1 MVRKCD
7 FENFKSCA
15 SALSPY
21 RQPSAAGIRWFC
33 HAGHN
38 FANVSD
44 GHKQPL
50 RAHPVP
56 FLILLASF
64 GQWLNLSVMPLRMR
78 ECSRFLLITL
88 PLACRKVDATIAIMK
103 TITALLA
110 LCTLTFAAIAEP
122 ALTIYNQNFA
132 VVRDTVP
139 LDLKAGANPVVYSG
153 ATAQVEPDSVILRDP
168 AGKHSLQIL
177 EQNYRND
184 PVSQEL
190 LLSLFEGKTID
201 FQNIRTKDNTQ
212 ITELIPGKIVRSGFV
227 PGGGNTQPI
236 IEVNGKLQFSLPGEP
251 LFPDLGSDTILKP
264 AFNWLLQS
272 DKAGS
277 FDAEVGYVTEGFDWS
292 ASYNLVSPEKG
303 DLCDLVG
310 WITMNNNSGKAFEN
324 AKIKLMA
331 GDVNKIQPPGGMGG
345 AMFSRRAMPM
355 AMLAMD
361 SAAPVSEKAFDEF
374 HLYSIARPTTL
385 HDHETKQVEFVHAE
399 KMFAPTI
406 YVYDGTQG
414 YQFYGLNYDRGYGQ
428 SDNKKII
435 VQREF
440 KNAETN
446 QLGIAL
452 PAGKLRFYRRDDDGQ
467 LQFVG
472 ENTID
477 HTPRNETVRITTGN
491 SFDLVGERK
500 QTDFHVDTAE
510 KWMDETFEIKLRN
523 RKKTDAVEI
532 RVVEHLYRWSNWSIT
547 AKSDEFTKKDS
558 QTIEFR
564 IPVKPDEEKTVTY
577 TVHYS
582 W

>member
-1 MVRKCD
+1 
-7 FENFKSCA
+7 
-15 SALSPY
+15 
-21 RQPSAAGIRWFC
+21 
-33 HAGHN
+33 
-38 FANVSD
+38 
-44 GHKQPL
+44 
-50 RAHPVP
+50 
-56 FLILLASF
+56 
-64 GQWLNLSVMPLRMR
+64 
-78 ECSRFLLITL
+78 
-88 PLACRKVDATIAIMK
+88 MK
-103 TITALLA
+103 TIATLLLA
-110 LCTLTFAAIAEP
+110 AAFAASAEP

-139 LDLKAGANPVVYSG
+139 LDLKSGANAVVYSG

-201 FQNIRTKDNTQ
+201 FQNVRMKDSTQ

-236 IEVNGKLQFSLPGEP
+236 IEVNGKLQFTLPGQP

-272 DKAGS
+272 DHPGA
-277 FDAEVGYVTEGFDWS
+277 FDAEVGYITGGFDWS

-303 DLCDLVG
+303 DYCDLVG
-310 WITMNNNSGKAFEN
+310 WITMNNNSGKTFDN
-324 AKIKLMA
+324 AKIKLLA
-331 GDVNKIQPPGGMGG
+331 GDVNKIQPPIVAPMGG
-345 AMFSRRAMPM
+345 VRMLKAAMAYDE
-355 AMLAMD
+355 A
-361 SAAPVSEKAFDEF
+361 AAPAVTEKAFDEF

-399 KMFAPTI
+399 KMYAPTI
-406 YVYDGTQG
+406 YVYDGATG
-414 YQFYGLNYDRGYGQ
+414 YQFYGLNYDQGYGQ

-452 PAGKLRFYRRDDDGQ
+452 PAGKLRFYRRDSDGQ

-477 HTPRNETVRITTGN
+477 HTPRNETIRVTTGN

-500 QTDFHVDTAE
+500 QTNFRVDTSE
-510 KWMDETFEIKLRN
+510 KWIDETFEIKLRN

-532 RVVEHLYRWSNWSIT
+532 RVVEHLYRWSNWNIT
-547 AKSDEFTKKDS
+547 AKSDNFEKKDA

>member
-1 MVRKCD
+1 M
-7 FENFKSCA
+7 KS
-15 SALSPY
+15 
-21 RQPSAAGIRWFC
+21 
-33 HAGHN
+33 
-38 FANVSD
+38 
-44 GHKQPL
+44 
-50 RAHPVP
+50 
-56 FLILLASF
+56 
-64 GQWLNLSVMPLRMR
+64 
-78 ECSRFLLITL
+78 
-88 PLACRKVDATIAIMK
+88 
-103 TITALLA
+103 LLA
-110 LCTLTFAAIAEP
+110 LLGLAACAASAEP

-132 VVRDTVP
+132 VVRDAVP
-139 LDLKAGANPVVYSG
+139 LDLKAGPNAVTYAG

-184 PVSQEL
+184 PVNESL
-190 LLSLFEGKTID
+190 LLSLFEGKEIN
-201 FQNIRTKDNTQ
+201 FVNVRMKDNTM
-212 ITELIPGKIVRSGFV
+212 TRETIPGKIIRSGYV
-227 PGGGNTQPI
+227 PGGGNEQPI
-236 IEVNGKLQFSLPGEP
+236 IEVGGDLQFFLPGQP
-251 LFPDLGSDTILKP
+251 LFPNLGDDTILKP

-272 DKAGS
+272 DKPGQ
-277 FDAEVGYVTEGFDWS
+277 FDAEVGYVTGGFDWS

-303 DLCDLVG
+303 DYCDLVG
-310 WITMNNNSGKAFEN
+310 WITMNNTSGKTFEN

-331 GDVNKIQPPGGMGG
+331 GDVNKIQPPRVTALGGM
-345 AMFSRRAMPM
+345 RNKAMPM
-355 AMLAMD
+355 AMAAMD
-361 SAAPVSEKAFDEF
+361 GEAVTEKAFDEF

-385 HDHETKQVEFVHAE
+385 HDRETKQVEFVHAE

-406 YVYDGTQG
+406 YVYDGAEG
-414 YQFYGLNYDRGYGQ
+414 YQFYGLNYDRNFGQ

-446 QLGIAL
+446 QLGLAL
-452 PAGKLRFYRRDDDGQ
+452 PAGKLRFYRRDSDGQ

-472 ENTID
+472 ENTIN
-477 HTPRNETVRITTGN
+477 HTPRNETIRVTTGN

-500 QTDFHVDTAE
+500 QTDFRVDTAD

-523 RKKTDAVEI
+523 RKQTDTVEI
-532 RVVEHLYRWSNWSIT
+532 RVVEHLYRWSNWSVT
-547 AKSDEFTKKDS
+547 AKTDAFTKKDA

>member
-1 MVRKCD
+1 LPAAELFVSV
-7 FENFKSCA
+7 FCA
-15 SALSPY
+15 TRSKLSAIH
-21 RQPSAAGIRWFC
+21 QV
-33 HAGHN
+33 N
-38 FANVSD
+38 
-44 GHKQPL
+44 
-50 RAHPVP
+50 HP
-56 FLILLASF
+56 A
-64 GQWLNLSVMPLRMR
+64 
-78 ECSRFLLITL
+78 
-88 PLACRKVDATIAIMK
+88 KIMK
-103 TITALLA
+103 TPASVLSIVAA
-110 LCTLTFAAIAEP
+110 VTFAASAQP

-139 LDLKAGANPVVYSG
+139 LDLKSGANAVVYSG

-201 FQNIRTKDNTQ
+201 FQTERLKDNT
-212 ITELIPGKIVRSGFV
+212 TVRDLIPGKIVRSGYI
-227 PGGGNTQPI
+227 PGGGNQQPI
-236 IEVNGKLQFSLPGEP
+236 IEVNGKLQFTLPGQP

-264 AFNWLLQS
+264 AFNWLLQT
-272 DKAGS
+272 DKPGK
-277 FDAEVGYVTEGFDWS
+277 FDAEVGYITGGFDWS

-303 DLCDLVG
+303 DQCDLVG
-310 WITMNNNSGKAFEN
+310 WITMNNNSGKTFEN

-331 GDVNKIQPPGGMGG
+331 GDVNKIQPQNRAMMMRTMGG
-345 AMFSRRAMPM
+345 SGGGGAEPT
-355 AMLAMD
+355 
-361 SAAPVSEKAFDEF
+361 VTEKAFDEF

-385 HDHETKQVEFVHAE
+385 HDRETKQVEFVHAE
-399 KMFAPTI
+399 KMYAPTI
-406 YVYDGTQG
+406 YVYDGASD
-414 YQFYGLNYDRGYGQ
+414 YRFYGGVNWNQDYGT
-428 SDNKKII
+428 SGSKKVL

-452 PAGKLRFYRRDDDGQ
+452 PAGKLRFYRRDDGGQ

-477 HTPRNETVRITTGN
+477 HTPRNETVRVTTGN
-491 SFDLVGERK
+491 AFDLVGERK
-500 QTDFHVDTAE
+500 QTNFRVDTSE
-510 KWMDETFEIKLRN
+510 KWIDETFEIKLRN
-523 RKKTDAVEI
+523 HKKEPVEI
-532 RVVEHLYRWSNWSIT
+532 RVVDHLYRWSNWEIT
-547 AKSDEFTKKDS
+547 AHSDDFVKKDS

-564 IPVKPDEEKTVTY
+564 VPVKPDEERTVTY